1 MPKTQRLGLTLEK
14 LKRHGEFAKICK
26 DLSKFKSHALVAI
39 PQRVRNVLFG
49 GASDLVHWVQSCGAM
64 VRCKGAMVRCN
75 GAMVRCNGATA
86 RFNGTYL
93 QSGTP

>member
-1 MPKTQRLGLTLEK
+1 MSIFIVLYGTTCIK
-14 LKRHGEFAKICK
+14 
-26 DLSKFKSHALVAI
+26 LSKFKSHALVVI
-39 PQRVRNVLFG
+39 PQIVRNILFG

-75 GAMVRCNGATA
+75 GAMVRCNGATE

-93 QSGTP
+93 QSGTPWL